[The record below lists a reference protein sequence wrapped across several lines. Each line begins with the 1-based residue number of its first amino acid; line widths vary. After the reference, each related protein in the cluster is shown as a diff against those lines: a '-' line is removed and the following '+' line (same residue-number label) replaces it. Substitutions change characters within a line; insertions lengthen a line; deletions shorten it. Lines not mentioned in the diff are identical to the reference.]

1 MCVSKNSQ
9 GINFSR
15 PHAGVKNKL
24 SVKLIRHSEASRC
37 HPTPLETWGKHS
49 SGCANDQPYPANF
62 LTLRS

>member
-24 SVKLIRHSEASRC
+24 SVKLIRLSEASSC
-37 HPTPLETWGKHS
+37 HPTPLEIWGILQVAVLMTS
-49 SGCANDQPYPANF
+49 LILQIF
-62 LTLRS
+62 